1 MASILPFIRKHSEFD
16 DTLIKPM
23 GAAFDAV
30 CRELHDT
37 GQPPIVQEIL
47 ARRIVDALRRGER
60 DPERLRDAALSAIGL
75 K

>member
-1 MASILPFIRKHSEFD
+1 
-16 DTLIKPM
+16 M
-23 GAAFDAV
+23 GAEFDAV

>member
-1 MASILPFIRKHSEFD
+1 MASIQPFIREHSEFD
-16 DTLIKPM
+16 DTLIEPM
-23 GAAFDAV
+23 GAEFDAV